1 MKEEGIRKYSDEQ
14 LEEIKKGKEAGL
26 QTEIY
31 ENPEFLPIQM
41 MQIRLGL
48 EEGLPVE
55 KYATIACDLFQ
66 MEEIREGLKE
76 GIDLS
81 EYRTYPP
88 GILYQLRMAHADGID
103 LTAYLHEGYD
113 KEQLREIR
121 KALKQNLPIKDWID
135 TSLRAA
141 FIHEIALALKEN
153 LNLSLYLDKQMNWQ
167 QMREIRLGLEHR
179 VDISLYKNVLYAP
192 GQMRE
197 IRLGLEEGIPVD
209 DYASFMYTARE
220 MKLRRELFKKHR
232 EELLEI
238 SQQTGEEAA
247 EIEAREP
254 ENGKDGYYEF
264 FFEMDDFEKFIS
276 SECREKIK
284 GRYKKG
290 LRGQKK
296 DEEPV
301 KILNHKGFS
310 AVKEGDVLAVYHEAT
325 IGRAGVAKDGSVI
338 LGTKGKELPPLEGTC
353 FTLAQDGKTYV
364 ASKSGVVEFT
374 ENRIEITNL
383 LVLDEVTSF
392 DQDMRFDGFVHV
404 LSDVKD
410 GACLYAERDI
420 LIDGFVED
428 AVIEAKGN
436 VFVREGINAGAFAKG
451 SIKAGGSVITCFCE
465 RAVVYAE
472 NMIKAGYS
480 LNSSL
485 RAENA
490 VEMDEKVG
498 RIIGGCTTAGDY
510 VSAYEIGNEK
520 ENLTTVT
527 VGKLNEVLFEDRKLN
542 AQMRALKEEQKLLYA
557 SYQQFKKKYSPEVR
571 NANPLFSKL
580 ESAIYTKRLEE
591 EELRKKQT
599 ELKLREIRARKAC
612 VTVNGILYPGVTI
625 RINDV
630 PLHADQLECV
640 TLKQSGKNIVIIN
653 QNS

>member
-1 MKEEGIRKYSDEQ
+1 MKEEDTKTYSDEQ

-55 KYATIACDLFQ
+55 KYATITCDWFQ

-81 EYRTYPP
+81 SYKTYPP

-103 LTAYLHEGYD
+103 LTAYLYEGYD

-121 KALKQNLPIKDWID
+121 EALKQNLPIKDWID

-179 VDISLYKNVLYAP
+179 VDISLYRNVLYAP

-232 EELLEI
+232 EELLEL
-238 SQQTGEEAA
+238 SLQTGEDVE
-247 EIEAREP
+247 EIKVREP

-264 FFEMDDFEKFIS
+264 FFDMSDLAEIIS

-284 GRYKKG
+284 KRYKKG
-290 LRGQKK
+290 LRVKR
-296 DEEPV
+296 DHENLE
-301 KILNHKGFS
+301 KILNHEGFK
-310 AVKEGDVLAVYHEAT
+310 AVKKGDVLAVYHEAT
-325 IGRAGVAKDGSVI
+325 MGRAGVAKDGSAI
-338 LGTKGKELPPLEGTC
+338 LGTKGKELPPLEGTS
-353 FTLAQDGKTYV
+353 FTLLEDGKTYV
-364 ASKSGVVEFT
+364 AAKDGVVEYK

-383 LVLDEVTSF
+383 LVLDEVTSLKEN
-392 DQDMRFDGFVHV
+392 MRFDGFIHV
-404 LSDVKD
+404 LTDVKD
-410 GACLYAERDI
+410 GAYLYAERDI

-436 VFVREGINAGAFAKG
+436 IYVREGINAGTFAKG
-451 SIKAGGSVITCFCE
+451 SIKAGGSVITSFFE
-465 RAVVYAE
+465 RTVVYAG

-485 RAENA
+485 RAEYA
-490 VEMDEKVG
+490 VEMDETFG
-498 RIIGGCTTAGDY
+498 RIIGGCVTAGDY

-520 ENLTTVT
+520 ENLTSVT
-527 VGKLNEVLFEDRKLN
+527 VGKLNECLAEDRKLN
-542 AQMRALKEEQKLLYA
+542 AQMYALKEEQKLLYA
-557 SYQQFKKKYSPEVR
+557 SYQQFKKKFSPEVR

-580 ESAIYTKRLEE
+580 ESAIYTKKLEE

-599 ELKLREIRARKAC
+599 ELKLKEIRSRRAHI
-612 VTVNGILYPGVTI
+612 TVNGILYSGVTI

-630 PLHADQLECV
+630 LMHPEQLECV
-640 TLKQSGKNIVIIN
+640 TLKQSGKNIAVN
-653 QNS
+653 KN